1 MIHRI
6 VVVLVFFGLL
16 MTATTAVSYIA
27 KAQTPLTG
35 SENAVQ
41 IGADVGGVDRHL
53 FCNTGIMTPIC
64 E

>member
-16 MTATTAVSYIA
+16 MTTTTAVSYIA
-27 KAQTPLTG
+27 KAQTPG
-35 SENAVQ
+35 NAVQ
-41 IGADVGGVDRHL
+41 SGTDVGGVDRHL